1 MLSPAAP
8 VPPTPEPPRHA
19 ERVRWV
25 PVRSL
30 QPRHRGRILEHLLA
44 LGERDRFLRFGYPAT
59 DARVQAYVE
68 ALDFRRDEI
77 LGIFDRRL
85 RLVATAHVAYDHR
98 PGGERAPD
106 LAEFA
111 VSVLERGRGRGFGAR
126 LFDHAVMHARNRGVE
141 RLMIH
146 ALSENTAM
154 LRIARNA
161 RIPAGRLMMPLSMAA
176 LISGMMTLAR
186 VEELVEAH
194 AAELSYGLRR
204 QARRWA
210 GVWRSV
216 AEVRDKVS
224 AQGGIAG
231 Q

>member
-1 MLSPAAP
+1 MPSPA
-8 VPPTPEPPRHA
+8 VPASPPIETA
-19 ERVRWV
+19 ARVPSARWV

-30 QPRHRGRILEHLLA
+30 QPRHRGRILAHLLA

-59 DARVQAYVE
+59 DARVRAYVE
-68 ALDFRRDEI
+68 ALDFGRDEI

-106 LAEFA
+106 IAEFA
-111 VSVLERGRGRGFGAR
+111 VSVLERGRGRGYGAR
-126 LFDHAVMHARNRGVE
+126 LFDHAVMHARNRGVD

-161 RIPAGRLMMPLSMAA
+161 GASVQRDGSESQAWLRLPPLDLGS
-176 LISGMMTLAR
+176 R

-210 GVWRSV
+210 RVLRSV
-216 AEVRDKVS
+216 AEIRDEVS

>member
-8 VPPTPEPPRHA
+8 STPPTEPAPRTA
-19 ERVRWV
+19 AVRWV

-30 QPRHRGRILEHLLA
+30 QPRHRGRILEHLLS

-59 DARVQAYVE
+59 DARVRAYVE
-68 ALDFRRDEI
+68 ALDFERDEI

-161 RIPAGRLMMPLSMAA
+161 GATVQRDGSESEAWLRLPPVDLGS
-176 LISGMMTLAR
+176 R

-204 QARRWA
+204 HARRWA
-210 GVWRSV
+210 RVLRSV
-216 AEVRDKVS
+216 AEIRDRIS
-224 AQGGIAG
+224 SQGGIAG

>member
-8 VPPTPEPPRHA
+8 ATPTPEPSRDA
-19 ERVRWV
+19 ARVRWV

-30 QPRHRGRILEHLLA
+30 QPPHRGRILEHLLA

-68 ALDFRRDEI
+68 ALDFERDEI

-111 VSVLERGRGRGFGAR
+111 VSVLERGRGRGLGAR

-161 RIPAGRLMMPLSMAA
+161 GATVQRDGSESQAWLKLPPVDLGS
-176 LISGMMTLAR
+176 R

-216 AEVRDKVS
+216 AEVRDEVS

>member
-8 VPPTPEPPRHA
+8 ATPTPEPSRDA
-19 ERVRWV
+19 ARVRWV

-68 ALDFRRDEI
+68 ALDFERDEI

-111 VSVLERGRGRGFGAR
+111 VSVLERGRGRGLGAR

-161 RIPAGRLMMPLSMAA
+161 GATVQRDGSESQAWLKLPPVDLGS
-176 LISGMMTLAR
+176 R

-216 AEVRDKVS
+216 AEVRDEVS

>member
-161 RIPAGRLMMPLSMAA
+161 GATVQRDGSESQAWLKLPPVDLGS
-176 LISGMMTLAR
+176 R

-216 AEVRDKVS
+216 AEVRDEVS